1 MECSK
6 IVKREKRCFSIHGH
20 ALSRTQ
26 LCKRRRAKQTDE
38 TRCKCQRATRSNE
51 SLGLWA
57 LLKSAAA
64 VRMRIDIKCCLRVA
78 QFSLSLFSRQ
88 HALQLPRGAS
98 HSTCKNDRLNCA
110 QPGAKNETS
119 GCVPSVS
126 ARGAQPSPPPPP
138 QITRLAID
146 SELIAPCW
154 ETPGCIFDCSS
165 R

>member
-1 MECSK
+1 VVCLRPIVECSK

-64 VRMRIDIKCCLRVA
+64 AVRMRIDIKCCLRVA
-78 QFSLSLFSRQ
+78 QFSLSLSSADSTRCNYRAARVTVHAKTTDSIVLSRVRKMRRAVCAKCQ
-88 HALQLPRGAS
+88 RTRRAAIAAAS
-98 HSTCKNDRLNCA
+98 AANHEACN
-110 QPGAKNETS
+110 
-119 GCVPSVS
+119 
-126 ARGAQPSPPPPP
+126 
-138 QITRLAID
+138 
-146 SELIAPCW
+146 
-154 ETPGCIFDCSS
+154 
-165 R
+165 